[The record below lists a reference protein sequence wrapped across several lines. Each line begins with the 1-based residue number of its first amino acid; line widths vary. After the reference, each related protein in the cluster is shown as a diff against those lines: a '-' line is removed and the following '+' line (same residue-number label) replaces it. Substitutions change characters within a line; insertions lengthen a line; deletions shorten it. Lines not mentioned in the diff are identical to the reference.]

1 MNQERSRWPLWAV
14 VFVHLGVALPL
25 AFVLP
30 IWIDEAYSLRT
41 TAHSLA
47 ESLRLGVTFEQQAP
61 LYFGVLSLWRT
72 IDPSPEFARLLSILL
87 TTATLF
93 VAARISHRLFPN
105 ISDAYLPAIIALQP
119 VFLYAALEIRVYALA
134 IFVSS
139 VLVLLFARSF
149 LGGAKGREGLVAFAL
164 VASLALYTQYY
175 LGFLLG
181 ALGIGL
187 VVLGRFHE
195 ARRYLA
201 SLGLAGLIASPI
213 LLWLPRQLGGAA
225 GAIPLRFSGRESV
238 RFVFGLID
246 LPILP
251 ALQPWAEALGSP
263 AFTRTLYWTVRLA
276 PWVVVACVLILRRNR
291 AAPLQIL
298 SVALWWTV
306 LIACA
311 AELSAVGALLGR
323 HLVGPIYYSFPV
335 LLPAALA
342 VASLL
347 ALIESPRV
355 RVLCLLALLVSNGS
369 LALQQ
374 YRPLAKHGDS
384 RRVAEYIMSREQL
397 SEPIVVFTNEDA
409 LVLETYYH
417 GINDL
422 IPIPRPV
429 PLDTYDLRNLA
440 ITSEQEIEAMIR
452 RDDPKFD
459 RLWLVTKPTEKHLS
473 TFLGIALKQNVLRDY
488 VDRHYEVIEEQSF
501 YGGVVVSLMRRRAAS
516 EGNIGKEA
524 IMSYGCRK

>member
-14 VFVHLGVALPL
+14 IVLHLGVVLPL

-41 TAHSLA
+41 TAHTIA
-47 ESLRLGVTFEQQAP
+47 ESLRLGVTFELQAP

-72 IDPSPEFARLLSILL
+72 IDPSPEFARLLSILF

-105 ISDAYLPAIIALQP
+105 ISDAFLPAIITLQP

-134 IFVSS
+134 LFMSS
-139 VLVLLFARSF
+139 VLVLLFVRSF
-149 LGGAKGREGLVAFAL
+149 LCDAKGREGLVAFAL
-164 VASLALYTQYY
+164 FASLALYTQYY

-187 VVLGRFHE
+187 VVSGHFHE

-201 SLGLAGLIASPI
+201 SLGLTGLIASPI

-225 GAIPLRFSGRESV
+225 GATPLRLSGRESV

-246 LPILP
+246 LPVLP
-251 ALQPWAEALGSP
+251 ALQPWAEAVGSP
-263 AFTRTLYWTVRLA
+263 AFTRALYWAVRLA
-276 PWVVVACVLILRRNR
+276 PWAVVACVLISRRNR
-291 AAPLQIL
+291 AAPLQVRG
-298 SVALWWTV
+298 VALWWAV

-311 AELSAVGALLGR
+311 AELSAVGALLGQ
-323 HLVGPIYYSFPV
+323 HLVGSIQYSFPV
-335 LLPAALA
+335 ALPAALA

-347 ALIESPRV
+347 ALIERPGV
-355 RVLCLLALLVSNGS
+355 RAVCLLALLVSNGS

-384 RRVAEYIMSREQL
+384 RRVAEYIMPREQP
-397 SEPIVVFTNEDA
+397 SEPIVVFTAEEA

-440 ITSEQEIEAMIR
+440 IASEEEVGGTLR
-452 RDDPKFD
+452 LDDPQFD
-459 RLWLVTKPTEKHLS
+459 RLWLVTTPPEKHLS
-473 TFLGIALKQNVLRDY
+473 TAVGISFNQHFLRDY
-488 VDRHYEVIEEQSF
+488 IDRYFDVVEEQRF
-501 YGGVVVSLMRRRAAS
+501 HGGVVVSLMRRRQ
-516 EGNIGKEA
+516 GPV
-524 IMSYGCRK
+524 